1 MLLDTSP
8 AEAHAPRDTH
18 PAASASSP
26 DGEHPHHGRW
36 YRAGLAYGRLVHRL
50 RWLILVLWI
59 AGLAA
64 AVPFA
69 AQVSSMLHSGGYSTS
84 GSESAQVQTVLQDTL
99 KRTGTAAVVVFQSS
113 GTPVA
118 DPGYQAELAA
128 FEARARAFP
137 HVSSVTD
144 GGVGQDGNTTYL
156 VVGLDESES
165 AAQQA
170 MPAFEELLPSSG
182 DGPARAYLTGAP
194 ETQRQFSSIVQHD
207 VEHAELVSLP
217 IALVVLLIVF
227 GTLVAALM
235 PLLLAV
241 VAVPVALAAIYGVAA
256 HTWTSIFVLN
266 VASVIGLGIAIDYS
280 LFMVRRFREEL
291 ARGRNVREAVAWTVA
306 TTGEAI
312 LFSGMTVIVGFC
324 GLLLI
329 GIPFMRSFGIGGAL
343 VVGAAVLAALTLLPA
358 LLGILGP
365 RVNALRVPI
374 VWRLTAPRAR
384 EGLTENAE
392 VAENRGGR
400 GGDTDSRSTT
410 GGFWSRWALGVMR
423 RPVLVVV
430 ATVVLLAALSWPIF
444 SIRLSAYGAASLP
457 ASTQAQQ
464 GTNILKAQFPSAA
477 NDPIEVV
484 ARTPDGSSMLAPANL
499 ERVEALT
506 EWMLA
511 QPHVTGVTSLT
522 HLPADPT
529 ASQSSGPNA
538 APASPTYEQLVALY
552 SSGAYAHQPALAR
565 LVAATTSGGTT
576 LITVTTDAPLDST
589 AGTALVDALRAGD
602 TQAAQGLR
610 VQVGGTQAASL
621 DFTRQLYA
629 NFPRAILFILLA
641 TYLLLLLM
649 FRSALLPL
657 KAVLVNVLSLGA
669 AYGVLVFVFQWGH
682 FSDLLHFTS
691 AGALDSTTPIL
702 IFCILF
708 GLSMDYEVFL
718 LSRIREEWLRT
729 GDNRLAVARGLEKT
743 AGVITNAALLFVIV
757 TGAFTFTSL
766 LTTQEIGLGMTV
778 AVLVDATIIR
788 TLLVPATMR
797 LLGKWNWWLPG
808 RRLQGT

>member
-1 MLLDTSP
+1 MLLDVTPTETPPQREVPSTP
-8 AEAHAPRDTH
+8 PE
-18 PAASASSP
+18 
-26 DGEHPHHGRW
+26 GERPHGRW
-36 YRAGLAYGRLVHRL
+36 YRVGLAYGGFVYRM
-50 RWLILVLWI
+50 RWVILVLWI
-59 AGLAA
+59 VGLAV

-69 AQVSSMLHSGGYSTS
+69 AKVTSELHSGGYSVA
-84 GSESAQVQTVLQDTL
+84 GSESAQVDTVLQQTL
-99 KRTGTAAVVVFQSS
+99 HRTGSAAVVVFQS
-113 GTPVA
+113 GDTPVS
-118 DPGYQAELAA
+118 DPAYSSEVTA

-137 HVSSVTD
+137 HVTSVTD
-144 GGVGQDGNTTYL
+144 GGVGKDGRTTYL
-156 VVGLDESES
+156 VVGLDQSSS
-165 AAQQA
+165 AAQKA
-170 MPAFEELLPSSG
+170 MPDFEKLLPADG
-182 DGPARAYLTGAP
+182 TGPAQAYLTGGP
-194 ETQRQFSSIVQHD
+194 ETERQFSSIVQHD

-217 IALVVLLIVF
+217 IALVVLLGVF
-227 GTLVAALM
+227 GTLIAALM

-241 VAVPVALAAIYGVAA
+241 VAVPVALAALYGVAA

-266 VASVIGLGIAIDYS
+266 VASVIGLGISIDYS

-291 ARGRNVREAVAWTVA
+291 ARGRGVREAISWTVA

-312 LFSGMTVIVGFC
+312 LFSGMTVMVGFC

-343 VVGAAVLAALTLLPA
+343 VVASAVLAALTLLPA
-358 LLGILGP
+358 LLSILGP
-365 RVNALRVPI
+365 RINAVRVPVI
-374 VWRLTAPRAR
+374 GRLTAPHPSAI
-384 EGLTENAE
+384 NA
-392 VAENRGGR
+392 AENEQRN
-400 GGDTDSRSTT
+400 
-410 GGFWSRWALGVMR
+410 GFWSRWALGVMR
-423 RPVLVVV
+423 RPVLVVI
-430 ATVVLLAALSWPIF
+430 ATVALLAVLSWPLF
-444 SIRLSAYGAASLP
+444 SIQLSAYGAASLP

-477 NDPIEVV
+477 NDPIEIV
-484 ARTPDGSSMLAPANL
+484 ASTPDGSSMLTTANL
-499 ERVEALT
+499 EHVDSLT
-506 EWMLA
+506 EWLKT
-511 QPHVTGVTSLT
+511 QDHITSVTSLT
-522 HLPADPT
+522 NLSGGPT
-529 ASQSSGPNA
+529 ASQLTP
-538 APASPTYEQLVALY
+538 EQLIALY
-552 SSGAYAHQPALAR
+552 SSGAYARQPGLAQF
-565 LVAATTSGGTT
+565 VSSTTSNGTT
-576 LITVTTDAPLDST
+576 LITVTTDAPLDSK
-589 AGTALVDALRAGD
+589 AGTALIDTLRAND
-602 TQAAQGLR
+602 NRVAQGLN
-610 VQVGGTQAASL
+610 VQVGGVQAASL

-629 NFPRAILFILLA
+629 NFPKTILFVLLA
-641 TYLLLLLM
+641 TYVLLLLM

-682 FSDLLHFTS
+682 FSDALHFTS
-691 AGALDSTTPIL
+691 VGALDSTTPIL

-729 GDNRLAVARGLEKT
+729 HDNRQAVARGLEKT

-808 RRLQGT
+808 RKMSAEAVAPAGSVDPRA

>member
-8 AEAHAPRDTH
+8 AEARVPRDTH
-18 PAASASSP
+18 SSASPP
-26 DGEHPHHGRW
+26 DGEHSHHGRW
-36 YRAGLAYGRLVHRL
+36 YRLGLAYGRFVYRL

-69 AQVSSMLHSGGYSTS
+69 AQVGSMLHSGGYSAA
-84 GSESAQVQTVLQDTL
+84 GSESAQVQTVLQNTL
-99 KRTGTAAVVVFQSS
+99 KRTGTAAVVVFQSR

-118 DPGYQAELAA
+118 DPSYQAELAA
-128 FEARARAFP
+128 FETRARAFP
-137 HVSSVTD
+137 HVSSVTN

-156 VVGLDESES
+156 VVGLDESDS

-170 MPAFEELLPSSG
+170 MPAFEKLLPGSG

-217 IALVVLLIVF
+217 IALVVLVIVF

-291 ARGRNVREAVAWTVA
+291 ARGRTVREAVAWTVA

-312 LFSGMTVIVGFC
+312 LFSGMTVMVGFC

-343 VVGAAVLAALTLLPA
+343 VVAAAVLAALTLLPA
-358 LLGILGP
+358 LLGVLGP
-365 RVNALRVPI
+365 RVNALRVPL

-384 EGLTENAE
+384 SVERE
-392 VAENRGGR
+392 GR
-400 GGDTDSRSTT
+400 GASAKDAKKRGAKAEDAEARGEGER

-423 RPVLVVV
+423 RPVLVVL
-430 ATVVLLAALSWPIF
+430 ATVALLAALSWPIF
-444 SIRLSAYGAASLP
+444 SIRLSAFGAASLP

-484 ARTPDGSSMLAPANL
+484 ARTPGGSSMLTPANL
-499 ERVEALT
+499 DRVNALSQ
-506 EWMLA
+506 WIAA

-522 HLPADPT
+522 DLPSDP
-529 ASQSSGPNA
+529 AAMPNA
-538 APASPTYEQLVALY
+538 VSPTYEQLVALY
-552 SSGAYAHQPALAR
+552 SSGAYAQQPALAR
-565 LVAATTSGGTT
+565 LVASTTSGGTT
-576 LITVTTDAPLDST
+576 LITVTTDAPLDSS
-589 AGTALVDALRAGD
+589 AGTALVNALRSGD
-602 TQAAQGLR
+602 TQAAHGLR
-610 VQVGGTQAASL
+610 VQVGGTQAASV

-669 AYGVLVFVFQWGH
+669 AYGVLVFVFQWNH

-691 AGALDSTTPIL
+691 MGALDSTTPIL

-729 GDNRLAVARGLEKT
+729 GNNRLAVARGLEKT

-757 TGAFTFTSL
+757 TAAFTFTSL

-797 LLGKWNWWLPG
+797 LLGRWNWWLPG

>member
-8 AEAHAPRDTH
+8 ADSHALRATQTPH
-18 PAASASSP
+18 SP
-26 DGEHPHHGRW
+26 TEGDERPHGRW
-36 YRAGLAYGRLVHRL
+36 YRVGLAYGRLVHRL

-69 AQVSSMLHSGGYSTS
+69 AQVSSVLHSGGYSTA
-84 GSESAQVQTVLQDTL
+84 GSESAQVQTALQQTL
-99 KRTGTAAVVVFQSS
+99 RRTGSAAVVVFQS
-113 GTPVA
+113 GDTLVT
-118 DPGYQAELAA
+118 DPSYQDELTA

-144 GGVGQDGNTTYL
+144 GGVGQDGRTTYL
-156 VVGLDESES
+156 IVGLDASDS

-170 MPAFEELLPSSG
+170 MPAFEKLLPAAG
-182 DGPARAYLTGAP
+182 EGPARAYLTGGP
-194 ETQRQFSSIVQHD
+194 EAQRQFSSIVQHD
-207 VEHAELVSLP
+207 VEHAELISLP

-227 GTLVAALM
+227 GTLIAALM
-235 PLLLAV
+235 PLLLAL
-241 VAVPVALAAIYGVAA
+241 VAVPVALATIYAVGA

-266 VASVIGLGIAIDYS
+266 VASVIGLGISIDYS

-291 ARGRNVREAVAWTVA
+291 ARGRGVREAVAWTVA

-312 LFSGMTVIVGFC
+312 LFSGMTVMVGFC

-358 LLGILGP
+358 LLSILGP
-365 RVNALRVPI
+365 RINALRVPL
-374 VWRLTAPRAR
+374 VWRMTARHAGESESTA
-384 EGLTENAE
+384 EGAE
-392 VAENRGGR
+392 VRGGR
-400 GGDTDSRSTT
+400 GEGERERSAK

-423 RPVLVVV
+423 RPVLVVL
-430 ATVVLLAALSWPIF
+430 ATVALLAALSWPIF
-444 SIRLSAYGAASLP
+444 SIRLSAYGAATLP
-457 ASTQAQQ
+457 TSTQAQQ
-464 GTNILKAQFPSAA
+464 GTDILKAQFPAAA
-477 NDPIEVV
+477 NDPVEVI
-484 ARTPDGSSMLAPANL
+484 ARTPDGGSVLTADNL

-511 QPHVTGVTSLT
+511 QPHVTAVTSLT
-522 HLPADPT
+522 HLPGDPAT
-529 ASQSSGPNA
+529 T
-538 APASPTYEQLVALY
+538 PTYEQLVALY
-552 SSGAYAHQPALAR
+552 TSGAYARQPNLAQ
-565 LVAATTSGGTT
+565 LVASTTNGGTT
-576 LITVTTDAPLDST
+576 LLTVSTDAPLDSA
-589 AGTALVDALRAGD
+589 AGTALIDTLRGGD
-602 TQAAQGLR
+602 TRAAQGLH

-641 TYLLLLLM
+641 TYVLLLLM
-649 FRSALLPL
+649 FRSAVLPL
-657 KAVLVNVLSLGA
+657 KAVLVNLLSLGA

-682 FSDLLHFTS
+682 FGDLLHFTS
-691 AGALDSTTPIL
+691 SGALDSTTPIL

-729 GDNRLAVARGLEKT
+729 RDNRLAVARGLEKT

-808 RRLQGT
+808 RKTHTPQAVTPAGR